1 MSLPA
6 GVLIRRWFAAMVG
19 LLLAVNG
26 VALVS
31 SVVIARSVRVVVT
44 QTEPIA
50 LASAAVRQE
59 ILGAQKELFRYLA
72 EFSDDTSRALAALD
86 RLRDHLAEA
95 RAVATAPEV
104 ATELAAIE
112 KNAEQYRKVLE
123 ILPDTSQGSRDWN
136 RLQEYSATAVSLGTE
151 VEESASRLVA
161 AAQEEIRERAGA
173 ALRAAS
179 WARWG
184 AVATLAASLLV
195 VFALHHWWR
204 RFQELVLGI

>member
-6 GVLIRRWFAAMVG
+6 GVLIRRWFSAMVG
-19 LLLAVNG
+19 LLIAVNA

-31 SVVIARSVRVVVT
+31 SIVIARSVRVVVNEA
-44 QTEPIA
+44 EPMA
-50 LASAAVRQE
+50 LASAGVRQE

-72 EFSDDTSRALAALD
+72 EFSNDTARALTHLD
-86 RLRDHLAEA
+86 RLRAHLAEA
-95 RAVATAPEV
+95 RAVASTPEL
-104 ATELAAIE
+104 AAELAAIE

-123 ILPDTSQGSRDWN
+123 ILPGTAQGSRDWN
-136 RLQEYSATAVSLGTE
+136 RIQEYSKAAVDLGSA

-161 AAQEEIRERAGA
+161 TAQDQIRERAGA
-173 ALRAAS
+173 ALRTAA
-179 WARWG
+179 WAQWG

-195 VFALHHWWR
+195 VFSLHHWWR